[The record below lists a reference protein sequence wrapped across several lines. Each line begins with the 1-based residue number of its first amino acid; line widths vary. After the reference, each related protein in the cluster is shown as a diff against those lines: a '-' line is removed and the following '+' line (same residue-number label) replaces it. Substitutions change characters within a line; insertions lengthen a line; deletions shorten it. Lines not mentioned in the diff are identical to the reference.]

1 MNLRLDI
8 KILKLW
14 PKLVDH
20 YSFENENS
28 NPTRQELSRKLL
40 YVACSRAKRNLIC
53 VRLLNDDAEV
63 EKIQQYIE
71 NCEEVAV

>member
-20 YSFENENS
+20 YTYSISRSKTQGKYKGKDIKSMGMESITLKNTDTGWKITHIHWS
-28 NPTRQELSRKLL
+28 N
-40 YVACSRAKRNLIC
+40 
-53 VRLLNDDAEV
+53 
-63 EKIQQYIE
+63 
-71 NCEEVAV
+71 

>member
-20 YSFENENS
+20 YKEILTEFIGKMCNRFKPIIFHDGSLFNHESKLILCPNGQLNEN
-28 NPTRQELSRKLL
+28 
-40 YVACSRAKRNLIC
+40 
-53 VRLLNDDAEV
+53 V
-63 EKIQQYIE
+63 EI
-71 NCEEVAV
+71 

>member
-20 YSFENENS
+20 YTVGDIGMAVGQGATIGSGVGIAG
-28 NPTRQELSRKLL
+28 QAIIGQGYYLQVKLL
-40 YVACSRAKRNLIC
+40 VNNLLG
-53 VRLLNDDAEV
+53 V
-63 EKIQQYIE
+63 
-71 NCEEVAV
+71 